1 MAGRLA
7 PTTLIEL
14 PAVHRRRFWHHG
26 LKYFLTTRS
35 GAHYAKAITL
45 MGIEEELDDERV
57 EDSREE
63 AHDDDDGPDD
73 ENGNYYALE
82 VPYIFIYIYIY
93 TCATFSFAIISLRFG
108 NQSRASATSGC

>member
-1 MAGRLA
+1 MAGRLV

-93 TCATFSFAIISLRFG
+93 IYMCNILICYHIIAFWKSK
-108 NQSRASATSGC
+108 SG

>member
-1 MAGRLA
+1 MAGRLV

-57 EDSREE
+57 EDPREE
-63 AHDDDDGPDD
+63 AHDVDDDDGPDLP
-73 ENGNYYALE
+73 NGNYYALE
-82 VPYIFIYIYIY
+82 VPYIYIYIY
-93 TCATFSFAIISLRFG
+93 M
-108 NQSRASATSGC
+108 